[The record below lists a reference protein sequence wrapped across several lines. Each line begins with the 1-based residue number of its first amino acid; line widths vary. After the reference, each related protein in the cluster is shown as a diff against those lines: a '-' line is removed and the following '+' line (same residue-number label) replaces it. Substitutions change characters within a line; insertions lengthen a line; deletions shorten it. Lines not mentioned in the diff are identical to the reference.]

1 MKKALTTVVKYAS
14 NSSYFEQL
22 KKARIEKEIDA
33 LRILQ
38 NEDDVTKYEKYES
51 SLLSRIAAILILE
64 SEAKTKVK
72 EDEKE

>member
-38 NEDDVTKYEKYES
+38 NKDDVTKYEKYES